1 MLATLAQRSA
11 HELLPADAE
20 KLLLGFETSD
30 DAAVW
35 RIDDDTAAVL
45 TVDFFTPIVDDPYL
59 FGRIAAAN
67 SLSDVFAMGAK
78 PHVALNM
85 LALDSALGCEVAAEI
100 LRGGADAVREAGAF
114 VAGGHTIDDTEPKY
128 GLTVFGTVHPE
139 RIVRNAGA
147 RPGDVLFLT
156 KPLGT
161 GIMVTA
167 HAVGLA
173 DDDAMRPVFDA
184 MAELNLHAGEAMKA
198 AGVHAATDVT
208 GFGFAGHLHE
218 MLSASG
224 CAAKVSWSALPVFEG
239 AWDNACAYC
248 RPNRTFAIMDLAE
261 GYVAQGALS
270 SEEYDNRMAV
280 LCDPQTSGG
289 ILAAIPPEQADAFSR
304 EFERRAGRP
313 AWRIGTIAQGAAGT
327 IALTD

>member
-11 HELLPADAE
+11 HDLLPADAE
-20 KLLLGFETSD
+20 RLLLGFETSD

-67 SLSDVFAMGAK
+67 SLSDVFAMGAR

-128 GLTVFGTVHPE
+128 GLTVFGTVRPE

-147 RPGDVLFLT
+147 QPGDVLFLT

-161 GIMVTA
+161 GIMVA
-167 HAVGLA
+167 ANAVGLA

-224 CAAKVSWSALPVFEG
+224 CAAKISWSALPVFEG

-304 EFERRAGRP
+304 EFEQRAGRP